1 MTDGNGLDDAREGEF
16 SHGLNGFNRWGAFKN
31 FIAPH
36 PLNPFNPWLNSPS
49 LLLQHVVSEIS
60 YELANFERLFF
71 DEPRTLKSLWTE
83 LFKLHQFGV
92 RQHHPNS
99 IVQVVKPLLDLVF
112 IHKALG

>member
-1 MTDGNGLDDAREGEF
+1 MTERD
-16 SHGLNGFNRWGAFKN
+16 GLNDAGKIQVRPGF
-31 FIAPH
+31 
-36 PLNPFNPWLNSPS
+36 S
-49 LLLQHVVSEIS
+49 LPALLQYVVSEIS
-60 YELANFERLFF
+60 YELANLERFFF
-71 DEPRTLKSLWTE
+71 DEPCALQRLWTE